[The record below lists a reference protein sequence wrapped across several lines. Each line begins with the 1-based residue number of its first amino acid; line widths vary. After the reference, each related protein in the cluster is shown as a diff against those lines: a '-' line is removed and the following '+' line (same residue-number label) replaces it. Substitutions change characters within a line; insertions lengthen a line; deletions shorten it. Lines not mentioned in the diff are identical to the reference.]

1 MLFRDTP
8 ANRIEDPVSFL
19 EAKYPG
25 RSFELQSQVS
35 LADRVPPYYI
45 FETNACAL
53 YGISSMLAF
62 HMNRLQAREGGAA
75 GLASSS
81 ESGPGAITAGSAPS
95 AVTAGS
101 ALSAGSSRP
110 APGNVTA
117 EALAPRIMQI
127 FREKLDPAP
136 SLGDFTLDN
145 IDYTFFSRLCIRSLS
160 LPLIAVNSFSR
171 SRGLRELAAGRPF
184 LLNIWYSD
192 AGGYFNHSVVCCGS
206 AEFKMTGSGKSF
218 RFWQVRDGYTLDPAP
233 RWTMLSPNPVSAYIT
248 VFSEA

>member
-25 RSFELQSQVS
+25 RSFELQSQIS

-62 HMNRLQAREGGAA
+62 HMNRLQGGKG
-75 GLASSS
+75 GLA
-81 ESGPGAITAGSAPS
+81 GFAGSAPS